1 VDELGL
7 RAGTIGGDR
16 GQSLDRSRKR
26 RPVLGLEMIIRLPRR
41 HVAAQHRA
49 PARGAA
55 GGDVSASNSRWLGRA
70 HAPHSWLVQG

>member
-1 VDELGL
+1 MSLGSA
-7 RAGTIGGDR
+7 RARLGGDR

-55 GGDVSASNSRWLGRA
+55 RGGVSASNSRWLGRA